1 VCCDGYSCGMEPPDI
16 YSFYEEGANGVSIKS
31 SQGSSTGCVPSGLLR
46 TTIFQVKCDKSIKDM
61 AVIDSIE
68 TQGSSGCTYVVNMR
82 SEYGCPIRPKVYTY
96 FLCFAWRY
104 FLPCNPHFF
113 LCEDFLQPICCFHLN
128 RSSSSSWLTTHS

>member
-1 VCCDGYSCGMEPPDI
+1 MEPPDI

-96 FLCFAWRY
+96 FSFSALLGAT
-104 FLPCNPHFF
+104 FF
-113 LCEDFLQPICCFHLN
+113 LAILISFCVRISCNQFAAFTSIEVHHLPG
-128 RSSSSSWLTTHS
+128 